1 MVAAMSLYK
10 GMKEKSI
17 TQKIESEFWKV
28 KRRIFFS
35 CEALHCRFSCWWRC
49 FWGSTTDLKV
59 DRHIK
64 CVWQNFYQKIFQ
76 AFLKKSAMKYFSLI
90 NFSSLQTFFIEK
102 VRLSWKLHQGLFQGK
117 ITNAIGKLILTR
129 LGQFLPKC
137 INLISLLKLKIF
149 NDLKMGMKWL
159 FTLVPVVQFG
169 FGCLWMDF
177 LLSSIF

>member
-28 KRRIFFS
+28 KRRIFFLVKRYI
-35 CEALHCRFSCWWRC
+35 A
-49 FWGSTTDLKV
+49 D
-59 DRHIK
+59 
-64 CVWQNFYQKIFQ
+64 
-76 AFLKKSAMKYFSLI
+76 FLVGDGASEVVLLI
-90 NFSSLQTFFIEK
+90 FFIEK

-137 INLISLLKLKIF
+137 INLISLLKLSSRSSVRIWMF
-149 NDLKMGMKWL
+149 MD
-159 FTLVPVVQFG
+159 G
-169 FGCLWMDF
+169 FSTF
-177 LLSSIF
+177 